1 MNQPFS
7 GRYRARCTRVVDGDT
22 IDVTVD
28 LGFHLSATMRL
39 RLWGIDTAEMNAKD
53 DALRKQAQEA
63 KDFVGVMVL
72 SPAGSTEW
80 PIKIETLKD
89 TDSFGRWLA
98 KVWYLDTTK
107 GFEVLL
113 NDELI
118 IAGLAEAYRR

>member
-22 IDVTVD
+22 LDVTVD

-39 RLWGIDTAEMNAKD
+39 RLWGIDTAEMNDKD
-53 DALRKQAQEA
+53 PAMRKQAQDA
-63 KDFVGVMVL
+63 KSFTTTVVQ
-72 SPAGSTEW
+72 SPTGSTEW

-98 KVWYLDTTK
+98 KVWYLDSSK

-118 IAGLAEAYRR
+118 IMGLAEAYRR